1 MTTQISKTDSRARLA
16 ALLLAPLLGPALGL
30 AGCGDSE
37 SGTDTDQIT
46 GAQPSTTQGDTAA
59 ATDAGSDGSTGDA
72 SSTGDDAG
80 TATDDPGTSGTD
92 DPSETETDTEGTTTG
107 GVEGCQGGVDP
118 ALAECEDEYDNV
130 EFGWARVERW
140 NDRKPDLPQMDF
152 PPDGR
157 GDVVGQR
164 LVFFDNVPQPASSR
178 FLLYYAPG
186 WDAGG
191 DDTPVLL
198 VHGANDSPDRA
209 WANPNESGAY
219 GCGDT
224 ECPETG
230 MMQALSQAGRRVFA
244 IGLGHRQGDNRIAA
258 QLIRDAIAV
267 VKDRA
272 GTDEVDLIGWSMGA
286 FSARMYVSS
295 VGGSWSDPY
304 QDDVRRLVLIGAP
317 NRGFDYI
324 FRYGI
329 NHNTLL
335 YPECT
340 APLMVDPINAPSP
353 HNESMCYGVMYEHP
367 ELSIYAQ
374 DAGDFYPGQKQM
386 LYRWDDVYDIPVN
399 NQDWYTTYHGG
410 QGFVSSGLG
419 IDVAIGQGSL
429 VQEILDAGVPASVPT
444 YLLCGDTMG
453 DSNNE
458 IPVLPNEVSGPSD
471 GVVFIESCADETG
484 IATVGDSAL
493 IVQNHLKL
501 GWHPEGVDIVKA
513 WLE

>member
-1 MTTQISKTDSRARLA
+1 MNKQISTTDPRPRLV
-16 ALLLAPLLGPALGL
+16 ALLLTPLLGL
-30 AGCGDSE
+30 AGCGDSGG
-37 SGTDTDQIT
+37 GTDTDQIT
-46 GAQPSTTQGDTAA
+46 GAQPGTTQGDTAA
-59 ATDAGSDGSTGDA
+59 ATDASTDGTTGDGGT
-72 SSTGDDAG
+72 TGDDGTSAG
-80 TATDDPGTSGTD
+80 STDDTTGGETD
-92 DPSETETDTEGTTTG
+92 DTTDPSTTG

-118 ALAECEDEYDNV
+118 GLVKCEDEYDNV

-140 NDRKPDLPQMDF
+140 NDQKPDLPQMDF

-164 LVFFDNVPQPASSR
+164 LAFFDNVPQPASSR

-186 WDAGG
+186 WDADT

-230 MMQALSQAGRRVFA
+230 MMQALSQSGRRVFA

-267 VKDRA
+267 VRDRA
-272 GTDEVDLIGWSMGA
+272 GTDTVDLVGWSMGA

-353 HNESMCYGVMYEHP
+353 HTESMCYGVMYEHP
-367 ELSIYAQ
+367 ELSIYTQ
-374 DAGDFYPGQKQM
+374 GDIDPYPGQKQM
-386 LYRWDDVYDIPVN
+386 LYRWDDVYDIPID

-444 YLLCGDTMG
+444 YLLCGDTLG

-484 IATVGDSAL
+484 IATLGDSAL

-501 GWHPEGVDIVKA
+501 GWHPEGVEVVLG